1 MLESWLQK
9 SILLCCCLTHKLL
22 VVVGQSQSLKTG
34 RSLLRLHFR
43 LQNPVN
49 KVENTNV
56 QPNGKEFT
64 DYNDH

>member
-9 SILLCCCLTHKLL
+9 SILLCCCLAHKLL

-43 LQNPVN
+43 LHNPVN
-49 KVENTNV
+49 EIKNTSV
-56 QPNGKEFT
+56 
-64 DYNDH
+64 